1 MVFLRKRQRV
11 RVSGAEGMESRMARG
26 RSVRRTEARSWRPAG
41 QAGSVDFILTPQKTI
56 RGFPARW
63 WRDHMDILNNFTSC
77 SARRDCRC
85 RIRSETRWEL
95 LAIVQGRD
103 ADDLRLGGD

>member
-26 RSVRRTEARSWRPAG
+26 WSVRRTEARSWRPAG
-41 QAGSVDFILTPQKTI
+41 HAESVDFILTPKKTT

-63 WRDHMDILNNFTSC
+63 WWDHVDILNNFTSC
-77 SARRDCRC
+77 SVRRDCRC
-85 RIRSETRWEL
+85 RIRRSETR
-95 LAIVQGRD
+95 
-103 ADDLRLGGD
+103 